1 MLFTKRLFYFAYEF
15 ADLLIFLLLWASLWY
30 IYDYIIAEYVG
41 VDKNSVLYTNLAVFG
56 SGTLLLLIKHTLV
69 KSPYVGA

>member
-1 MLFTKRLFYFAYEF
+1 MSFTNRLFYFAYEF

-30 IYDYIIAEYVG
+30 IYDYLIAEYIG
-41 VDKNSVLYTNLAVFG
+41 DDKKRVLYTNLVVFG

-69 KSPYVGA
+69 KSPYVG